1 MKQQLLYQDYKQNN
15 YFEGWYYKLVNKEG
29 SITFS
34 IIVGVSKSND
44 DSHAFIQIISNYN
57 NQTYYIRYPIASFK
71 AYKPFKLVLDNN
83 VFTKRLIH
91 LHIEDQII
99 IHGTI
104 QLGTYTNIDTSIYA
118 PTIMGPFSYIP
129 WMECVHAVISLRHL
143 IRGSLTYNDAVLC
156 FDDGVG
162 YIEKDYGTSFPSRY
176 VWMQSNM
183 PNHSDSFFFSYA
195 TIPVHKFQF
204 NGLICI
210 LEINQ
215 VQYRFATYNGAY
227 VSSLKQSNH
236 TLHFTIKR
244 GSSKL
249 ICTLSNYQA
258 HPLVAPKKGC
268 MNHIIHESLDGV
280 IDIKFYRKHKLYWQ
294 GTLLFVASEIAGFK

>member
-1 MKQQLLYQDYKQNN
+1 MKQFLYQNHKQNN
-15 YFEGWYYKLVNKEG
+15 YFEGWYYKLLNKEG
-29 SITFS
+29 TITLS
-34 IIVGVSKSND
+34 IIVGVSKTKD

-83 VFTKRLIH
+83 VFTKHSIC
-91 LHIEDQII
+91 LHIVDKVI

-104 QLGTYTNIDTSIYA
+104 QLDTYTKIDTSMYA

-129 WMECVHAVISLRHL
+129 WMECVHAVISLRHTL
-143 IRGSLTYNDAVLC
+143 KGSLTLNDNVLS
-156 FDDGVG
+156 FDNGIG

-176 VWMQSNM
+176 IWIQSNM
-183 PNHSDSFFFSYA
+183 PNHLDSFFFSYA
-195 TIPVHKFQF
+195 TIPMHGFQF

-227 VSSLKQSNH
+227 VSNLKQHNN
-236 TLHFTIKR
+236 TLQFTIKR
-244 GSSKL
+244 GFTKL
-249 ICTLSNYQA
+249 VCTLSNHQA
-258 HPLVAPKKGC
+258 HPLVAPKKGS
-268 MNHIIHESLDGV
+268 MKHIIHESLDGV
-280 IDIKFYRKHKLYWQ
+280 IEIQFYRKHKLFWHGKLQ
-294 GTLLFVASEIAGFK
+294 SVTSEIAGFK